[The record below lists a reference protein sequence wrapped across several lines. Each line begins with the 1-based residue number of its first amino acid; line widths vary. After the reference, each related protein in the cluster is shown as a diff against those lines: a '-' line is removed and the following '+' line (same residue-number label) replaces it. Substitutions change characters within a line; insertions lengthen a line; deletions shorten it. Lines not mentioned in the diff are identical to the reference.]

1 MKKKKP
7 APLYRK
13 KSLRSVTT
21 RDYIGGMKA
30 KETSVLRDGDE
41 ETTSSVIQEIMPLP
55 GVGASIS
62 VRAAKA
68 HLSGLLD
75 EVAAGREVVITS
87 DGVPK
92 ARLMPMTAGTQR
104 KPFSGTREHLK
115 TMPKWKKGDLTADE
129 IIRADR
135 DGRGW

>member
-1 MKKKKP
+1 MKKKP
-7 APLYRK
+7 TPLYRK
-13 KSLRSVTT
+13 KNLRGVTT

-30 KETSVLRDGDE
+30 QEAETLSTGEE
-41 ETTSSVIQEIMPLP
+41 ETMSSVVREMAPRA
-55 GVGASIS
+55 GVGLTIS

-92 ARLMPMTAGTQR
+92 ARLVPMDAAAQQ

-115 TMPKWKKGDLTADE
+115 TMPPWRGGLTATE

-135 DGRGW
+135 DARG